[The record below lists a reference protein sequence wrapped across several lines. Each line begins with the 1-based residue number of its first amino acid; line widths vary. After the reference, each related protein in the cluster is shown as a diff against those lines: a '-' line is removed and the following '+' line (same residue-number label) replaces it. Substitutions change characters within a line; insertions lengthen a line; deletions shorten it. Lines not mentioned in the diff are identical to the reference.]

1 MVGISSETKSEMAKS
16 LGVHEYAITKAMEQA
31 RLFTK
36 KQLKE
41 INDICH
47 KLDFDIKQSNMTPEN
62 AIEYIILKIL
72 NY

>member
-1 MVGISSETKSEMAKS
+1 MVSIASETKAELSKM
-16 LGVHEYAITKAMEQA
+16 LGVHEYAITKSQEQA
-31 RLFTK
+31 RMFTK

-47 KLDFDIKQSNMTPEN
+47 KLDFDMKQSNMTPEN
-62 AIEYIILKIL
+62 AIDYIVLKIL